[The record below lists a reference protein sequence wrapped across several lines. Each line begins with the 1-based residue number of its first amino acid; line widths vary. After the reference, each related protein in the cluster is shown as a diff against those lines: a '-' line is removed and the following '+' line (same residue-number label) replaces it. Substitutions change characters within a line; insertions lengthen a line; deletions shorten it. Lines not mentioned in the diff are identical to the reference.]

1 MLQQNLNLTRLYIVC
16 YTIIHGIIIEDNGE
30 KILPRTQK
38 RVKKFEKRFANNV
51 THKTGNF
58 FKSLG
63 AFFVKIFRVFDS
75 KLTIMIV
82 PHSHGKV
89 VNFQT
94 NVFALLLGLLLSIGV
109 ISSFFYFNRSSVSS
123 KIEISNLM
131 NQNRETLA
139 SLDQLRDENANLFK
153 AAKRFQTSLSQSLSL
168 LGIQQVESKSDASL
182 NNSDLSSLFSTK
194 EITTGSARELADI
207 KELTSYLE
215 SAVDPIEQIGKM
227 IKTQQS
233 LFTEIPSICPI
244 KSPNLHV
251 SMAFGPNLHPLN
263 NQWYIHKGI
272 DFSTYRSGD
281 PVMATASGQI
291 VNVGYDSNYGNFV
304 IIKHNHGIYT
314 RYAHLST
321 YRVKK
326 GQLVEQGY
334 IIGYVGN
341 TGISTGPHLHY
352 EVHIGSDVV
361 DPAKYVNIKLTK

>member
-1 MLQQNLNLTRLYIVC
+1 LTRLYIVC
-16 YTIIHGIIIEDNGE
+16 YTIIHGNIIEDNGE

-58 FKSLG
+58 FKSMG

-168 LGIQQVESKSDASL
+168 LGIQQVESKSDTSL
-182 NNSDLSSLFSTK
+182 NNSDLSSLFSSK

-244 KSPNLHV
+244 KSPNLHI
-251 SMAFGPNLHPLN
+251 SMAFGPNMHPLN

-291 VNVGYDSNYGNFV
+291 VNVGFDSNYGNFV

-314 RYAHLST
+314 RYAHLSN

-326 GQLVEQGY
+326 GQLVEQGFV
-334 IIGYVGN
+334 IGYVGN

>member
-1 MLQQNLNLTRLYIVC
+1 VC

-334 IIGYVGN
+334 VIGYVGN